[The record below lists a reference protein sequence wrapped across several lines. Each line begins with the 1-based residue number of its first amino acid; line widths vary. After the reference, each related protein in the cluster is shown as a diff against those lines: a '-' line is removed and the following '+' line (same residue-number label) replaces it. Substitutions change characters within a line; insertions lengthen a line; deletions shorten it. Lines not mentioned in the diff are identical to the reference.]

1 MKATKWPKVAL
12 PLVWYRSIE
21 AQAFDW
27 QVHPTQVLYY
37 LAAGL
42 LQASALV
49 PKHRLPE
56 AARRGAAPGVC
67 IVVDFRAL
75 EWEHTDQGSVA
86 YLLGEYQAFSVD
98 GEQFATVPVELT
110 ESVRITY
117 ADLVILDAERE
128 ACEARNATTRP
139 RYTNTAE
146 QRATALMVRALAIK
160 AYGQDALDR
169 RYATAAKIAIEIELT
184 GKAISRQ
191 AVANKLKAIQA
202 LTADETTPW
211 S

>member
-1 MKATKWPKVAL
+1 VKRAKAAL

-37 LAAGL
+37 LSAGL

-49 PKHRLPE
+49 PKSRLPE
-56 AARRGAAPGVC
+56 AARRGAAPCVC
-67 IVVDFRAL
+67 IVLDFRAL
-75 EWEHTDQGSVA
+75 EWSHTDRGSIA
-86 YLLGEYQAFSVD
+86 CLLGEYQAFSVN

-110 ESVRITY
+110 EPVAITH

-128 ACEARNATTRP
+128 ACEARNTSSRP

-146 QRATALMVRALAIK
+146 QRATALMVCTLAAK
-160 AYGQDALDR
+160 AYGSDAMAHHYR
-169 RYATAAKIAIEIELT
+169 TAARIVEQIEL
-184 GKAISRQ
+184 GGAKLSRES
-191 AVANKLKAIQA
+191 VANKLKVFAQLA
-202 LTADETTPW
+202 TNEGFATANV
-211 S
+211 